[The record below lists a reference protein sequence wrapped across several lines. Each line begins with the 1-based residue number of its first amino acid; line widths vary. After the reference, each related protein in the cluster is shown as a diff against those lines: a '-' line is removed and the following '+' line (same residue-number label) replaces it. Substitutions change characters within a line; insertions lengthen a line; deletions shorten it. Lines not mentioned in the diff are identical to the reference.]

1 MASNN
6 DKISSSFNAMVL
18 VGAKF
23 RQTEQKSPFRVYLNV
38 FLCLRPYAPTWG
50 QVKMKE
56 RCYKSATLR
65 LIRQLSHDG
74 IGCETRVKFVIS
86 HWLVRVS
93 FDPSVLLDK

>member
-1 MASNN
+1 
-6 DKISSSFNAMVL
+6 
-18 VGAKF
+18 
-23 RQTEQKSPFRVYLNV
+23 
-38 FLCLRPYAPTWG
+38 
-50 QVKMKE
+50 MKE
-56 RCYKSATLR
+56 RCYKSAPLR